1 MNWLKAMLLMVVLG
15 AILYGVNCALNR
27 AAPTDAPASDG
38 SGNWTG
44 DTQAAP
50 PANPGMPSG
59 GMYPSNGSAYGQP
72 APSQQPAG
80 TSVYGSGGYGSP
92 NAAPGAGS
100 TSPALPS
107 PSYGQ
112 SGAYPA
118 SNPSSNPPPPATPD
132 QSSPGASSAYQ
143 PSVYQSATPTVVS
156 SDSSHTSLPATP
168 VGLVT
173 SNPAATVSPSQSSL
187 SQSAASPGASASSN
201 AVGFSKVMDNVTETL
216 REGHLAE
223 GLQRLT
229 LMYGDPQLSA
239 DQTKQL
245 NDLLGRLAGTVV
257 YSRQHLLLPPY
268 EIRPGD
274 RLDTIAAEF
283 QVPPELLAKIN
294 GIADPDH
301 LPVGQTLKVMRGPF
315 LGLVNLKHRDVT
327 LLVQHCYAGQFM
339 LTGVGRDTASLTGMF
354 KVDRKTFDTPSHPA
368 DAARQGLPPLH
379 HWIDFTN
386 DRHESF
392 GFCGVSDPTAGDEP
406 RGLMLTAR
414 DAGDLYDI
422 LSVGSSIVVR

>member
-15 AILYGVNCALNR
+15 AILYGVNCALNKT
-27 AAPTDAPASDG
+27 APSDPPTND
-38 SGNWTG
+38 GNWTG
-44 DTQAAP
+44 DTPTGSQ
-50 PANPGMPSG
+50 PASGASG
-59 GMYPSNGSAYGQP
+59 GGYQNLGGSSYGQP
-72 APSQQPAG
+72 QTTQPYAAPAYGAGAYTPANASTSANPAPASYPSQ
-80 TSVYGSGGYGSP
+80 TYGQAGGYSPPASSP
-92 NAAPGAGS
+92 N
-100 TSPALPS
+100 L
-107 PSYGQ
+107 
-112 SGAYPA
+112 
-118 SNPSSNPPPPATPD
+118 PPPASPD
-132 QSSPGASSAYQ
+132 QMAGGQSSASQPGASQ
-143 PSVYQSATPTVVS
+143 PSVYSPATPTIVNSDAGHS
-156 SDSSHTSLPATP
+156 SVPTTP

-173 SNPAATVSPSQSSL
+173 NNQPTPEQPSSPP
-187 SQSAASPGASASSN
+187 SAAPAGATPPSAAPPFAS
-201 AVGFSKVMDNVTETL
+201 VMDNVTETL

-229 LMYGDPQLSA
+229 LMYDDPHLNA
-239 DQTKQL
+239 DQTRQL
-245 NDLLGRLAGTVV
+245 NELLGRLAGTVV

-283 QVPPELLAKIN
+283 QVTPELLAKIN

-301 LPVGQTLKVMRGPF
+301 LPVGQKIKVIRGPF
-315 LGLVNLKHRDVT
+315 LAIVYLDRREVT
-327 LLVQHCYAGQFM
+327 LVVQQCYAGRFM
-339 LTGVGRDTASLTGMF
+339 LTGVGRDTATLTGNF

-368 DAARQGLPPLH
+368 DATRQGLPPLH

-406 RGLMLTAR
+406 RGLMLSAR